1 MGGEIDLRESVLPFS
16 AIFRELHDPN
26 SHGTKTRGLVLIL
39 ERHPLD
45 INPAPRCQRMLLMN
59 CHQVIGFI
67 YKRRAVSSSCFSCPP
82 TMSIQNSH
90 SFGYM
95 SFLADVG

>member
-45 INPAPRCQRMLLMN
+45 INPAPHCQRMLLMN
-59 CHQVIGFI
+59 CHRVIGFI
-67 YKRRAVSSSCFSCPP
+67 YKRRAASSSCPP

-90 SFGYM
+90 LFGYR
-95 SFLADVG
+95 SFLVDVG